1 MIRSLLSLLLIAA
14 LVPLS
19 NADENKPE
27 LPIGLIDVGY
37 IFKNY
42 QLAVEKLDALKPA
55 VREIEKTVQVRQVEI
70 EQVQRKLL
78 AIKPGQ
84 DPARLQAQLANL
96 QQELRKYVETER
108 QSIHKR
114 ELQIQSDIYKLI
126 QAEVQRIA
134 KERGLK
140 LVLLRPRGNLESK
153 DLGEVGRTLN
163 QLVVYEE
170 GLDLTD
176 DVLKALESTEKK

>member
-1 MIRSLLSLLLIAA
+1 
-14 LVPLS
+14 
-19 NADENKPE
+19 
-27 LPIGLIDVGY
+27 
-37 IFKNY
+37 
-42 QLAVEKLDALKPA
+42 
-55 VREIEKTVQVRQVEI
+55 
-70 EQVQRKLL
+70 
-78 AIKPGQ
+78 
-84 DPARLQAQLANL
+84 
-96 QQELRKYVETER
+96 
-108 QSIHKR
+108 
-114 ELQIQSDIYKLI
+114 
-126 QAEVQRIA
+126 VQRIA